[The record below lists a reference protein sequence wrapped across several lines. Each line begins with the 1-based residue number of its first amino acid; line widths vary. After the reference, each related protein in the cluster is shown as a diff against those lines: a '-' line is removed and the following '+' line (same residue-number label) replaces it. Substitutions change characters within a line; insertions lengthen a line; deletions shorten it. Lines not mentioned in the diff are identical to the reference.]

1 MKQQRI
7 MVSAT
12 IITTI
17 ASLVAGYLVGKYTSQ
32 QEATPATVQKKANKK
47 QEDEDSDDEL
57 DVLPEGQIDVN
68 KYDNFKMTLVVR
80 SDLGMTK
87 GKIAAQCGHATLA
100 CYKAA
105 KKVNP
110 LLLRAWE
117 TSGQAKVAL
126 KCDSEDKLLELQAIA
141 LSLGLPAQ
149 TIQDAGRTQIA
160 PGSRTVLGVGPGP
173 AELIDQVTGV
183 ATDSYA
189 AGALVL
195 AHRFRDLGSSK
206 EIVCLVTSNISSR
219 VQDILSNICT
229 LVQVDTLRSS
239 DYENLKLLGRP
250 ELDITFT
257 KIQLW
262 KLTQYKKIV
271 FLDADT
277 YPLQNIDQLFERP
290 SFSAA
295 PDAGWPDC
303 FNSGVFVAEPN
314 DAIYNGLC
322 QLAVDKGSFDGGD
335 QGLLNSF
342 FNTWPSSPE
351 NRLPFTFNTTPT
363 SQYG

>member
-17 ASLVAGYLVGKYTSQ
+17 ASLITGYLVGKYTAQ
-32 QEATPATVQKKANKK
+32 QETAPAAAQKAVKK
-47 QEDEDSDDEL
+47 QEDEESDDEL

-68 KYDNFKMTLVVR
+68 KYDNFKLVSANLTLVVR

-110 LLLRAWE
+110 MLLRAWE

-173 AELIDQVTGV
+173 AELIDQVTG
-183 ATDSYA
+183 S
-189 AGALVL
+189 
-195 AHRFRDLGSSK
+195 
-206 EIVCLVTSNISSR
+206 
-219 VQDILSNICT
+219 
-229 LVQVDTLRSS
+229 
-239 DYENLKLLGRP
+239 LKLL
-250 ELDITFT
+250 
-257 KIQLW
+257 
-262 KLTQYKKIV
+262 
-271 FLDADT
+271 
-277 YPLQNIDQLFERP
+277 
-290 SFSAA
+290 
-295 PDAGWPDC
+295 
-303 FNSGVFVAEPN
+303 
-314 DAIYNGLC
+314 
-322 QLAVDKGSFDGGD
+322 
-335 QGLLNSF
+335 
-342 FNTWPSSPE
+342 
-351 NRLPFTFNTTPT
+351 
-363 SQYG
+363 